1 MSKHIITVDD
11 LACVGCGACEADC
24 PASNIKVQ
32 LTKASPVSQNCMMC
46 GHCVAICPVGAVSIS
61 GFPEKPVDVPAGEDG
76 PAKTS
81 VDPDALE
88 TALRFRRSVRRF
100 SHKDVP
106 KEMIDR
112 IIEAGRLTPTAVN
125 AQGTSYFVIRKHR
138 AELEAEA
145 VKLVGKFLPA
155 AKAAVPKL
163 RGFQVGQN
171 FFFRR
176 APLVIV
182 VVSKD
187 KVSASMAAQ
196 SMMTMAEAQGLAGFF
211 SGFFSM
217 AVNASGKIRSR
228 MGIKKKDGK
237 AVTTLV
243 LGWPSV
249 TYRRSAQREEAR
261 VKWL

>member
-1 MSKHIITVDD
+1 MKKHTITVDE
-11 LACVGCGACEADC
+11 LACVGCGACAADC
-24 PASNIKVQ
+24 PANNMKLN
-32 LTKASPVSQNCMMC
+32 LTKAAPATQDCMMC
-46 GHCVAICPVGAVSIS
+46 GHCVAVCPVGAISIS
-61 GFPEKPVDVPAGEDG
+61 GFAEEPVPVPAGEYG

-81 VDPDALE
+81 LDPDALE

-106 KEMIDR
+106 KEMIGR

-145 VKLVGKFLPA
+145 VKLVGQFLPA
-155 AKAAVPKL
+155 ANAAVPKL

-182 VVSKD
+182 VASKD
-187 KVSASMAAQ
+187 KVSASLQAQ
-196 SMMTMAEAQGLAGFF
+196 SMMTMAEALGLAGFF
-211 SGFFSM
+211 SGFFTM
-217 AVNASGKIRSR
+217 AVNVSSKIRSR
-228 MGIKKKDGK
+228 MGMKKKDGK

-243 LGWPSV
+243 LGWSSV

>member
-1 MSKHIITVDD
+1 MSKHTITVDE
-11 LACVGCGACEADC
+11 LKCVGCGACEADC
-24 PASNIKVQ
+24 PGSNIKVK
-32 LTKASPVSQNCMMC
+32 LAKASVLSQECILC
-46 GHCVAICPVGAVSIS
+46 GHCVAVCPVGAVSIS
-61 GFPEKPVDVPAGEDG
+61 GYAEEPVPVPAGEDG

-81 VDPDALE
+81 LDPDALE

-106 KEMIDR
+106 KELIER
-112 IIEAGRLTPTAVN
+112 IIEAGRLTPTGVN
-125 AQGTSYFVIRKHR
+125 AQGTSYYVIRKHR
-138 AELEAEA
+138 AELEAAA
-145 VKLVGKFLPA
+145 VKLAGRFLGA

-187 KVSASMAAQ
+187 KVSASLAAQ

-211 SGFFSM
+211 SGFFTM
-217 AVNASGKIRSR
+217 AVNASSKIRSR
-228 MGIKKKDGK
+228 MGMKKKDGK

-243 LGWPSV
+243 LGWSSV
-249 TYRRSAQREEAR
+249 TYRRAPQREEAK

>member
-100 SHKDVP
+100 SHTDVP
-106 KEMIDR
+106 KERIDR

-125 AQGTSYFVIRKHR
+125 AQG
-138 AELEAEA
+138 
-145 VKLVGKFLPA
+145 
-155 AKAAVPKL
+155 
-163 RGFQVGQN
+163 
-171 FFFRR
+171 
-176 APLVIV
+176 
-182 VVSKD
+182 
-187 KVSASMAAQ
+187 
-196 SMMTMAEAQGLAGFF
+196 
-211 SGFFSM
+211 
-217 AVNASGKIRSR
+217 
-228 MGIKKKDGK
+228 
-237 AVTTLV
+237 
-243 LGWPSV
+243 
-249 TYRRSAQREEAR
+249 
-261 VKWL
+261 

>member
-1 MSKHIITVDD
+1 
-11 LACVGCGACEADC
+11 
-24 PASNIKVQ
+24 
-32 LTKASPVSQNCMMC
+32 
-46 GHCVAICPVGAVSIS
+46 
-61 GFPEKPVDVPAGEDG
+61 
-76 PAKTS
+76 
-81 VDPDALE
+81 DALE

>member
-32 LTKASPVSQNCMMC
+32 LMKASPVSQNCMMC

-76 PAKTS
+76 PVKTS

-211 SGFFSM
+211 SGVFSM

>member
-243 LGWPSV
+243 LGWPSM

>member
-32 LTKASPVSQNCMMC
+32 LMKASPVSQNCMMC

-100 SHKDVP
+100 SHKDVS
-106 KEMIDR
+106 KEFIDR

>member
-32 LTKASPVSQNCMMC
+32 LMKASPVSQNCMMC

-243 LGWPSV
+243 LGWSSV

>member
-1 MSKHIITVDD
+1 MAKHIITVDE
-11 LACVGCGACEADC
+11 LKCVGCGACEADC
-24 PASNIKVQ
+24 PASNIKLE
-32 LTKASPVSQNCMMC
+32 LTKAAVRSQDCLMC
-46 GHCVAICPVGAVSIS
+46 GHCVAVCPVGAVSIS
-61 GFPEKPVDVPAGEDG
+61 GYAEEPVAVPQGADG
-76 PAKTS
+76 PAKTTL
-81 VDPDALE
+81 DPDELE

-106 KEMIDR
+106 KAMIDR
-112 IIEAGRLTPTAVN
+112 IIEAGRLTPTATN
-125 AQGTSYFVIRKHR
+125 SQGTSYFVIRKHR
-138 AELEAEA
+138 TELEAEA

-163 RGFQVGQN
+163 RGFQVSQN
-171 FFFRR
+171 FFFKR

-217 AVNASGKIRSR
+217 AVNASGKIRRR
-228 MGIKKKDGK
+228 MGMKKQDGK

-249 TYRRSAQREEAR
+249 TYRRSCQREEAR
-261 VKWL
+261 VKWM

>member
-32 LTKASPVSQNCMMC
+32 LMKASPVSQNCMMC